1 MFHICV
7 AHKIDLKRCF
17 YHLPTKLYIM
27 WIAYKT
33 IVFKEVRRFARIWIQ
48 TIIPPVITTSLYLL
62 IFGGLMGSR
71 IGQMQGVDYL
81 HFIVPGIILMTVIM
95 QSYANTVSSFFMTKY
110 NNSFEELL
118 VSPTPNWIILMGY
131 ISGGVSRGFCVG
143 LAVTF
148 TISFFVE
155 IRPYSFS
162 ILIATFFLTS
172 IMFSLAGFINA
183 LFARTFDDVSI
194 IPNFV
199 LLPLTYLGGMFYSI
213 DILPSFWRGLSSF
226 NPIFYMMDSFRL
238 GFLGIGSVE
247 LWKAFMVPLAMIL
260 LLVLI
265 ANYLLNRGVSIKTE

>member
-1 MFHICV
+1 MFLICV
-7 AHKIDLKRCF
+7 ARKIDLKRCL
-17 YHLPTKLYIM
+17 YHLLTRLDIM

-33 IVFKEVRRFARIWIQ
+33 IVVKEILRFSRIWIQ

-71 IGQMQGVDYL
+71 IGQMQGIDYL

-118 VSPTPNWIILMGY
+118 VSPTPNWIILIGFV
-131 ISGGVSRGFCVG
+131 SGGVTRGFCVG

-172 IMFSLAGFINA
+172 VMFSLAGFINA
-183 LFARTFDDVSI
+183 VFARTFDDVAI

-213 DILPSFWRGLSSF
+213 DILPSFWRGLSAF

-238 GFLGIGSVE
+238 GFLGIGSIE
-247 LWKAFMVPLAMIL
+247 LWKAFMVPLVMIIL
-260 LLVLI
+260 LALI

>member
-1 MFHICV
+1 
-7 AHKIDLKRCF
+7 
-17 YHLPTKLYIM
+17 M

-33 IVFKEVRRFARIWIQ
+33 IVTKEILRFARIWVQ

-62 IFGGLMGSR
+62 IFGGLMGGR
-71 IGQMQGVDYL
+71 IGQMQGIDYL

-118 VSPTPNWIILMGY
+118 VSTTPNWVILMGFV
-131 ISGGVSRGFCVG
+131 SGGIARGFFVG

-155 IRPYSFS
+155 IQTYNL
-162 ILIATFFLTS
+162 LIIAVTFLLTS
-172 IMFSLAGFINA
+172 VMFSLAGFINA
-183 LFARTFDDVSI
+183 VFARTFDDISI
-194 IPNFV
+194 VPNFV

-213 DILPSFWRGLSSF
+213 DILPSFWRSVSAF
-226 NPIFYMMDSFRL
+226 NPIYYMMDSFRL

-247 LWKAFMVPLAMIL
+247 LWKAFLVPVIMIVILA
-260 LLVLI
+260 LI
-265 ANYLLNRGVSIKTE
+265 ANALLGRGVSIKTE